1 MSSISALLHLTFP
14 RESNN
19 FKARILHSHI
29 LVLFIFGFVV
39 IQLLPKLVFTKETIS
54 PQTLGYANQI
64 SVQDVVTF
72 TNQKRTEAGLSTL
85 TTNGAL
91 SSAALAKGKDMLA
104 KGYWAHVSPDGVEPW
119 AFFKQVDYKYR
130 YAGENLAR
138 DFSSAAAAVDA
149 WMASPTHRD
158 NMLSNKYKEI
168 GIAVVE
174 GPLNGKDATI
184 IVQLFGTQAADRPI
198 VPVAGA
204 ETTNTAVAQAP
215 AKEKVPVVDE
225 PAQPRVV
232 WSSIPGDLVKTAASQ
247 VARYDVAK
255 VLSLVFLAAMSL
267 LFVIDAVV
275 LWRRNMVRF
284 SGRPLAHLSFLGM
297 IIIIVLIIQSGQ
309 VL

>member
-1 MSSISALLHLTFP
+1 MPRISAFLHLTFP

-19 FKARILHSHI
+19 FKARILHSHV
-29 LVLFIFGFVV
+29 LALFILGFVV
-39 IQLLPKLVFTKETIS
+39 IQLLPKLIFTPEILP
-54 PQTLGYANQI
+54 PQTLGYASQI
-64 SVQDVVTF
+64 SIQDVVAF
-72 TNQKRTEAGLSTL
+72 TNQKRSEAGLSKL
-85 TTNGAL
+85 TTNAAL

-138 DFSSAAAAVDA
+138 DFSSASAAVDA

-184 IVQLFGTQAADRPI
+184 IVQLFGTQAADRPV

-204 ETTNTAVAQAP
+204 ETINTAPAP
-215 AKEKVPVVDE
+215 TQEKAPVVEE
-225 PAQPRVV
+225 PAPPSVV
-232 WSSIPGDLVKTAASQ
+232 WTSIPGDLVKTAASQ
-247 VARYDVAK
+247 VARYDLSK
-255 VLSLVFLAAMSL
+255 VLSLFFLAGMSM
-267 LFVIDAVV
+267 LFVIDAIV

-297 IIIIVLIIQSGQ
+297 IIIIVLIIQAGQ
-309 VL
+309 IL